1 LKAGKRENRSVTA
14 GGHERGAVDP
24 RAGGR
29 GEPDGWAPPVNV
41 RRKKKKGRGVVGSAE
56 GRAGPLARGRGKR
69 KAGGLAGFGLR
80 KRKRKDG
87 PVGPKKKKGE
97 GRGVWGFSF

>member
-1 LKAGKRENRSVTA
+1 LKAGKRENRPVTA
-14 GGHERGAVDP
+14 DGHEGGAVDP

-29 GEPDGWAPPVNV
+29 EERDGWAPPVSV
-41 RRKKKKGRGVVGSAE
+41 RRKKKKGRGAVGPAE
-56 GRAGPLARGRGKR
+56 GRAGPLARGREKR

-80 KRKRKDG
+80 KRKMEDG
-87 PVGPKKKKGE
+87 HVGPKEKKGE